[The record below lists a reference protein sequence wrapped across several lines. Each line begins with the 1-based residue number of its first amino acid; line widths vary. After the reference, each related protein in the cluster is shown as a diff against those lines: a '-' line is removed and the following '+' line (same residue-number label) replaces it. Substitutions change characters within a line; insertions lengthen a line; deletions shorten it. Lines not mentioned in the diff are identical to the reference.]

1 MNKQY
6 FTEAYLRFFMSLA
19 PNNHKEWFDQNRNAY
34 LSDVKAPFEAFVAD
48 LIAALKQED
57 GLNALTA
64 SECIFRINKD
74 VRFSKDKT
82 PYKLQMSA
90 LITKGGRKQ
99 MHQAGLYIEI
109 GPEFLSIYSGFYMPE
124 KARLLD
130 IRQKIAADQTE
141 FAKIITQKDFVKSFG
156 VVQGDKSKLLP
167 PDLKAAAQVQPLIY
181 NKQFYLLHK
190 ADAGIILKPGLLKYV
205 LGHYRAAGPFNR
217 FLSE

>member
-1 MNKQY
+1 MQKRP

-19 PNNHKEWFDQNRNAY
+19 PNNNKEWFDQNRHTY
-34 LSDVKAPFEAFVAD
+34 QSEVKAPFEAFVSD
-48 LIAALKQED
+48 LIAELKQED
-57 GLNALTA
+57 DLGSLTA

-74 VRFSKDKT
+74 VRFSKDKS

-99 MHQAGLYIEI
+99 MQQAGLYIEI

-124 KARLLD
+124 KPQLLA
-130 IRQKIAADQTE
+130 IRQKIAADPNG
-141 FAKIITQKDFVKSFG
+141 FAKIIEDKAFKRSFG
-156 VVQGDKSKLLP
+156 AVQGEKSKLLP
-167 PDLKAAAQVQPLIY
+167 PDLKAAAQLQNLIY

-190 ADAGIILKPGLLKYV
+190 ADAEIILKPGLSKYI
-205 LGHYRAAGPFNR
+205 LGHYKAARAFNR